1 MTGRNLGCALHELHA
16 GIGLDENSVC
26 AAPIPFFHI
35 AGLGLF
41 LAANLLEQQAAACCS
56 SRPQTLGV
64 PCLLVDRKM
73 THAAVMPTVLQAI
86 RASLPSAVV
95 Q

>member
-41 LAANLLEQQAAACCS
+41 LAANLNGGRLLLEQAA
-56 SRPQTLGV
+56 
-64 PCLLVDRKM
+64 D
-73 THAAVMPTVLQAI
+73 
-86 RASLPSAVV
+86 PSACHACWSTAR
-95 Q
+95 